1 MKHGSDLLRPRDPRL
16 PLFVKVATQPPL
28 SECWSVNV
36 SKSGIGLQAI
46 GGPRSAAL
54 AEGSELELEFDLP
67 DSGSRVQARGWV
79 VWRHDGAPGARG
91 EVAASLGVAFRSL
104 SAEDRLKLSRY
115 VQSGMSHVAVA
126 FATREEAAVIEAA
139 LAPLARLHF
148 ASRVEE
154 VEELVSRGDLA
165 AVVACGAEGVRG
177 RELLERMGGGGG
189 SGAGLP
195 EVLDVQRDL
204 GPRVIA
210 WARADPMPLMEALNA
225 GSVFRVLSPPL
236 DPMALAAAVAR
247 ACRERGVRAEQRR
260 VAQRLE
266 RSLLRQ
272 RSRGTGRTV
281 RTAAGE
287 LVLESEAMRQA
298 LELARV
304 AAPHPVAVLL
314 QGETGTGKEILAR
327 TIHALSTRANQPLV
341 VQDCGALTETLLDSE
356 LFGHV
361 KGAFTGAVA
370 DHPGLFVLADGGTI
384 FLDEIENTTP
394 NLQARLLRVIET
406 GEVRPVGGT
415 QVRQVDV
422 RLVAASNRDLRAEV
436 RAGHFR
442 PDLYYRLSSFP
453 ILVPPLR
460 ERRSDVLPLARHFL
474 RAAAVALGRRPSAL
488 TREVEDLLL
497 SYDWPGNARELRN
510 LMERAALLTTD
521 GAPIALE
528 LFPPNLF
535 ESPEPGRAPQI
546 AVPAS
551 GTLRQRLAA
560 VEREVLRAA
569 LERNRG
575 VLRRAAAELKIDPV
589 TLGRKVRRHGLRTG
603 AES

>member
-126 FATREEAAVIEAA
+126 FAAREEAAVIEAA

-165 AVVACGAEGVRG
+165 AVVACGAEDARG
-177 RELLERMGGGGG
+177 GELLERMGGGGG
-189 SGAGLP
+189 GEGLP

-204 GPRVIA
+204 APRVIA
-210 WARADPMPLMEALNA
+210 CARADPMPLMEALNA

-236 DPMALAAAVAR
+236 DPMALAAAVTR

-266 RSLLRQ
+266 RSLLQQ
-272 RSRGTGRTV
+272 RSRAAGRTV
-281 RTAAGE
+281 RTAAGD
-287 LVLESEAMRQA
+287 LVLESEAMQRA
-298 LELARV
+298 LALVRV

-361 KGAFTGAVA
+361 RGAFTGATT
-370 DHPGLFVLADGGTI
+370 DHPGLFLLADGGTI
-384 FLDEIENTTP
+384 FLDEIENTTA

-415 QVRQVDV
+415 QARQVDV

-436 RAGHFR
+436 RAGRFR

-474 RAAAVALGRRPSAL
+474 HAAAMALGRRPSAL

-589 TLGRKVRRHGLRTG
+589 TLGRKVRRHGLRAG